1 MNLAD
6 KQKNAFETKAL
17 EALSEIIDPELGIDI
32 VNLGLIYGISLS
44 DDACCTVTMTL
55 TIMGCP
61 LSDYLDR
68 SIQEQLEMLP
78 EVKTVV
84 INLVWEPAW
93 SIDKMSREAKM
104 DLGIH

>member
-1 MNLAD
+1 MTQTD
-6 KQKNAFETKAL
+6 GQKDAFETKAL
-17 EALSEIIDPELGIDI
+17 ASLSKIIDPELGVDI

-44 DDACCTVTMTL
+44 ADACCTITMTL

-61 LSDYLDR
+61 LSDYLNR
-68 SIQEQLEMLP
+68 SIQEQLEELP
-78 EVKTVV
+78 EVKKVK
-84 INLVWEPAW
+84 IDLVWEPAW